1 MVTTAINKYP
11 QLSIILNKLQL
22 PHSFYI
28 YLINLLFFYWP
39 QRTAYP
45 RLEIFYRV
53 CGIIT
58 IKHLTFATNICNII
72 VVKLLSL
79 PVCPF
84 ASSSQERKGKKKSA
98 REKNNNK
105 QAAVKTKK
113 QLKIM

>member
-1 MVTTAINKYP
+1 MY
-11 QLSIILNKLQL
+11 LM
-22 PHSFYI
+22 SF
-28 YLINLLFFYWP
+28 LFFRLP

-45 RLEIFYRV
+45 RLEQFYRV

-79 PVCPF
+79 PVCQF
-84 ASSSQERKGKKKSA
+84 KSRKKEKAKRKA
-98 REKNNNK
+98 REKNNNNNK

>member
-1 MVTTAINKYP
+1 M
-11 QLSIILNKLQL
+11 SIT
-22 PHSFYI
+22 
-28 YLINLLFFYWP
+28 LLFFCLP

-45 RLEIFYRV
+45 RLEQFYRV

-79 PVCPF
+79 PVCQF
-84 ASSSQERKGKKKSA
+84 KSRKKEKVKRKA
-98 REKNNNK
+98 REKNNKNK